1 MGGLGVRNMVPFNH
15 ALLGKWLWRFRVEDN
30 NLWRRVLAA
39 KFGVEPGGWQ
49 SKNVRGSHG
58 CGLWKGIMSGWDAFT
73 LHLPHTRKG
82 SAI

>member
-1 MGGLGVRNMVPFNH
+1 MRNMVPFNH

-49 SKNVRGSHG
+49 SKNVQGSHG
-58 CGLWKGIMSGWDAFT
+58 CGL
-73 LHLPHTRKG
+73 
-82 SAI
+82 